1 MVINVF
7 NLLHITKFVN
17 CFLQKRDT
25 HFVYSK
31 KNTGKLYIR
40 GQKLDLCVKNT
51 GKLHHGTKLDTGKT
65 DTLCKN
71 TGKLYH
77 GTKLDTEKYVFH
89 TVNK

>member
-31 KNTGKLYIR
+31 KNTEKACYRTNIHGKSTPYVKTTYTSYRKTISRELY
-40 GQKLDLCVKNT
+40 T
-51 GKLHHGTKLDTGKT
+51 GNLHLM
-65 DTLCKN
+65 
-71 TGKLYH
+71 
-77 GTKLDTEKYVFH
+77 
-89 TVNK
+89 